1 MKLYQGVTLGAL
13 SIPRDERGRAIR
25 GRKRHPTVE
34 DNVTVYANATVLGGE
49 TVLGADSVVGG
60 SVFVTQSVPP
70 ASRVALRPP
79 ELTVRSKAEAG
90 DWVI

>member
-1 MKLYQGVTLGAL
+1 V
-13 SIPRDERGRAIR
+13 IRDTR
-25 GRKRHPTVE
+25 RHPTVE
-34 DNVTVYANATVLGGE
+34 DNVTIYANATVLGGR
-49 TVLGADSVVGG
+49 TVIGADAVVGG

-70 ASRVALRPP
+70 GSRVALRPP